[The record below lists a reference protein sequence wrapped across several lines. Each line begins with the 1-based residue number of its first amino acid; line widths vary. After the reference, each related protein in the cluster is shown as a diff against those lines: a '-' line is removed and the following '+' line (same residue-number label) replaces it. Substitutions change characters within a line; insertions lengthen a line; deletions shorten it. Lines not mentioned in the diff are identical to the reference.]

1 MVLEAAFDS
10 GASAHFFPAGAKKK
24 ATLWAK
30 AFSTCVDEIRRQPLG
45 LKALSHISNG

>member
-1 MVLEAAFDS
+1 MQKVSEGRGWGTGD
-10 GASAHFFPAGAKKK
+10 KKN
-24 ATLWAK
+24 ATHTGK